1 MGNSNSTSEKA
12 VRHEIKKHLQKNKDP
27 LDCLLYNET
36 VFSITDSALIEA
48 ALRGNYFSEN

>member
-1 MGNSNSTSEKA
+1 MGNSNSTSEKT
-12 VRHEIKKHLQKNKDP
+12 VRQEIKKHLHKNKDP